1 MKKDLLIKGIVL
13 PLCIGAA
20 LGVAFF
26 LFALVSDNS
35 VVVSEQGA
43 VAYFDSDEK
52 ESTSNSNNTADIKS
66 GEIIGSVFFGSDE
79 MCAKYKGGYSS
90 LTDSISLEHGCMFG
104 QAGVGYYRTLENN
117 IAPYDKS
124 EITVQTENGKYRYIY
139 SHSFTAS
146 NENAIFS
153 NGSIEG
159 SGIVLYYQKAEQ
171 YGFDTQYEALV
182 YREVEYGA

>member
-26 LFALVSDNS
+26 LFTLTSDNS
-35 VVVSEQGA
+35 LVVSEQGA

-52 ESTSNSNNTADIKS
+52 ENASSSNNTVDMKS
-66 GEIIGSVFFGSDE
+66 GEIIGKIAFGNDE
-79 MCAKYKGGYSS
+79 MNVIYDGGYSS
-90 LTDSISLEHGCMFG
+90 LSECISFEHGCTFSQRG
-104 QAGVGYYRTLENN
+104 IGFYRAVENN
-117 IAPYDKS
+117 ILPFDKS
-124 EITVQTENGKYRYIY
+124 EITVKTESGEYRYVY

-146 NENAIFS
+146 NENAVFS
-153 NGSIEG
+153 DNSIKG
-159 SGIVLYYQKAEQ
+159 SGIVIYYQEAEN

-182 YREVEYGA
+182 YREVE